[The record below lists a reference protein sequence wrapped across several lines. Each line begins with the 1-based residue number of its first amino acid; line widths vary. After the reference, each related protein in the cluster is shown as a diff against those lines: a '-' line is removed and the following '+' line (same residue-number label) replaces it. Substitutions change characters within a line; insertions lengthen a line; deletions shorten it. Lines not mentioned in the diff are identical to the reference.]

1 MAIRSGF
8 FNSVNGDRRYL
19 ANNFAEYFSTF
30 IGNGVFP
37 DPAIG
42 LQVQAKLNMTI
53 TVKPGKGWINGYYL
67 INDGDFDLTI
77 SNADGVLNRIDRVV
91 MRWDIN
97 TRNIVV
103 QLKKGAFA
111 SSPVAPALQRDQEI
125 FELALADIY
134 VAKGITSIS
143 QSAITDK
150 RLEKSVCGIVSG
162 VVDQIDTTNL
172 FTQYNVSFNEWFD
185 TVKDYLNDTAVG
197 NVANKLAEH
206 TMDGTSHGIGDKSL
220 LQTSHK
226 NTIVDAI
233 NEVADY
239 SRTPG
244 YAVANGTNSYTV
256 SLNPAPTSYKEGMGL
271 VVKVINAST
280 GAATIN
286 INGLGS
292 KSILK
297 TNGIPVS
304 NLKKGAVYTLR
315 YSGVNFFLQGEGS
328 EDEKILID
336 NNWKLFLKNLRLTY
350 VDELFYY
357 GVNQTTDE
365 AYKILRSNMTIVNSL
380 KKVTQDSRWKT
391 KTYTPNRKT
400 EIYSGSAPTQNSN
413 VYDDN
418 NSLKFTFDNGWYNS
432 FITCSDDRIYK
443 FYSGTSYY
451 PWVEL
456 FECNLNGT
464 LIKIMLREENVGYQ
478 NDGAFILSGD
488 RGRLSMG
495 QNSIYE
501 FTSLKNNIYTK
512 IGQTNNF
519 QNLMSNM
526 LAMTMQVED

>member
-103 QLKKGAFA
+103 QLKKGSFA

-150 RLEKSVCGIVSG
+150 RLEKSLCGIVSG

-172 FTQYNVSFNEWFD
+172 FTQYNMSFNEWFD

-206 TMDGTSHGIGDKSL
+206 TLDESAHNLGTAPLKTNSK
-220 LQTSHK
+220 
-226 NTIVDAI
+226 TIKEAI
-233 NEVADY
+233 NEVFISGNNVKKNVVDTLL
-239 SRTPG
+239 SLDNTLPI
-244 YAVANGTNSYTV
+244 NTNSPWDKITESLPNV
-256 SLNPAPTSYKEGMGL
+256 SGKSPMNVYIQPTEPVKKDGIWFKTAESNKPDVEDYKYDA
-271 VVKVINAST
+271 N
-280 GAATIN
+280 
-286 INGLGS
+286 
-292 KSILK
+292 
-297 TNGIPVS
+297 
-304 NLKKGAVYTLR
+304 
-315 YSGVNFFLQGEGS
+315 
-328 EDEKILID
+328 
-336 NNWKLFLKNLRLTY
+336 
-350 VDELFYY
+350 
-357 GVNQTTDE
+357 
-365 AYKILRSNMTIVNSL
+365 VNSMDIRITTL
-380 KKVTQDSRWKT
+380 APALYFRWK
-391 KTYTPNRKT
+391 YR
-400 EIYSGSAPTQNSN
+400 
-413 VYDDN
+413 V
-418 NSLKFTFDNGWYNS
+418 L
-432 FITCSDDRIYK
+432 
-443 FYSGTSYY
+443 
-451 PWVEL
+451 
-456 FECNLNGT
+456 
-464 LIKIMLREENVGYQ
+464 
-478 NDGAFILSGD
+478 
-488 RGRLSMG
+488 
-495 QNSIYE
+495 
-501 FTSLKNNIYTK
+501 
-512 IGQTNNF
+512 
-519 QNLMSNM
+519 
-526 LAMTMQVED
+526 